1 MAFDVVKGPV
11 GKGLLLGITAVVLA
25 PIILPV
31 VTRAAR
37 PLASAAV
44 KTGMIL
50 YERGR
55 EAVAEAKE
63 VFEDVVAEVRA
74 ELAQSEVQ
82 EDITTVET
90 EAAAEG
96 SQAPAQDVQTIS
108 PSA

>member
-1 MAFDVVKGPV
+1 MAFNLVKGPV
-11 GKGLLLGITAVVLA
+11 GRGLLLGITAVVLA

-55 EAVAEAKE
+55 EAIAEAQE

-74 ELAQSEVQ
+74 ELTQSEV
-82 EDITTVET
+82 EENITTVEP
-90 EAAAEG
+90 EAAAG
-96 SQAPAQDVQTIS
+96 NQTPTADVQTLS

>member
-1 MAFDVVKGPV
+1 MAFDLVKGPL
-11 GKGLLLGITAVVLA
+11 GKGILLGITAVVLA

-63 VFEDVVAEVRA
+63 VFEDVVAEVCA
-74 ELAQSEVQ
+74 ELAQGEAQ
-82 EDITTVET
+82 EDITAVET
-90 EAAAEG
+90 ETAAEG
-96 SQAPAQDVQTIS
+96 SQTPAEDVRIIS